1 MYICIR
7 LQDCW
12 DGKGSGQK
20 GGLGGCYGRGI
31 LNSIMRTVAEGQTAS
46 IVNVIMTTDMEL
58 DQKVLVA
65 VALADDDD
73 VAVLSA
79 RV

>member
-1 MYICIR
+1 
-7 LQDCW
+7 
-12 DGKGSGQK
+12 
-20 GGLGGCYGRGI
+20 
-31 LNSIMRTVAEGQTAS
+31 MRTVAEGQTAS

>member
-20 GGLGGCYGRGI
+20 RGSGGCYGRGT
-31 LNSIMRTVAEGQTAS
+31 LNSIMRTVAAGQTAS
-46 IVNVIMTTDMEL
+46 TVYVIMTTDMEL
-58 DQKVLVA
+58 DQKFWLQ
-65 VALADDDD
+65 LC
-73 VAVLSA
+73 LLMMMT
-79 RV
+79 